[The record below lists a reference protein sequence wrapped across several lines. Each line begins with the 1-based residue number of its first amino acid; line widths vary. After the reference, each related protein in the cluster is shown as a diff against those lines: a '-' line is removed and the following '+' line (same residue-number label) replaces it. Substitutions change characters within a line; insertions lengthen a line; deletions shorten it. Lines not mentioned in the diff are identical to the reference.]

1 MLEGPSFGGPPKEE
15 GSVYPPRF
23 DYLAPAS
30 VEEVIEALGEGGGD
44 AKVMAGGQSLIPV
57 LKLRIA
63 SVGTIVDL
71 NRVEGLDEIG
81 EEDGRLRIGALVR
94 HVQADRSP
102 LLTKRYAL
110 LGATARLVADPLVR
124 NRGTVCGSLAHADP
138 QGDWGSALLAARAS
152 AVVRGPE
159 GERTVPVE
167 ELALGPFMTTL
178 APDEVITEVRV
189 PDPGPR
195 ASGTYLKLERK
206 VGDFATAAVGVQV
219 SLDNGHVGEVG
230 IGLTGVGATNL
241 RAKAAEDS
249 LRGAEPT
256 DDAIRLAAELA
267 ADSAEPQA
275 DHRGSV
281 DYKRNVVRVFCERG
295 LRTAISA
302 AQAGEE
308 GRS

>member
-1 MLEGPSFGGPPKEE
+1 MGSTPLGQPVKLPGRGTTFVHDVAGPSG
-15 GSVYPPRF
+15 
-23 DYLAPAS
+23 APT
-30 VEEVIEALGEGGGD
+30 AL
-44 AKVMAGGQSLIPV
+44 
-57 LKLRIA
+57 
-63 SVGTIVDL
+63 
-71 NRVEGLDEIG
+71 
-81 EEDGRLRIGALVR
+81 
-94 HVQADRSP
+94 
-102 LLTKRYAL
+102 LLHG

-152 AVVRGPE
+152 AVVRGAG

-219 SLDNGHVGEVG
+219 SLDNGHIAEVG
-230 IGLTGVGATNL
+230 IGLTGVGATNV

-256 DDAIRLAAELA
+256 DDAIREAAELA
-267 ADSAEPQA
+267 APQQLKQAE
-275 DHRGSV
+275 
-281 DYKRNVVRVFCERG
+281 KE
-295 LRTAISA
+295 SA
-302 AQAGEE
+302 AITGFTSAIAAYGAFFIPKSFGSSIALS

>member
-1 MLEGPSFGGPPKEE
+1 
-15 GSVYPPRF
+15 VYPPRF
-23 DYLAPAS
+23 DYLAPTS
-30 VEEVIEALGEGGGD
+30 VEEVIEALGERGGD

-81 EEDGRLRIGALVR
+81 EEGGLLRIGALVR
-94 HVQADRSP
+94 HVQAERSP

-152 AVVRGPE
+152 AVVRGAG

-256 DDAIRLAAELA
+256 DDAIREAAELA
-267 ADSAEPQA
+267 AQAAEPQA